1 MRCAEA
7 GDAAGGKAHAA
18 AVSAALGAAATYA
31 EWAPL
36 APLFRSGLLDACGHF
51 LSAAEF
57 RAPACEV
64 LRHVAHRRRG
74 DVVNAA
80 LSTERSGRG
89 GKEIAAAAED
99 AAAQRDAA
107 ADAETVVTG
116 FASACRS
123 LGSAAAA
130 ALAAPPAE
138 PGDEHREY
146 VVRLTE
152 TAAAIAANH
161 LHVLPDPQLR
171 VAFLEALLGLTKYPT
186 LDTLGAAVAAWPG
199 ILRGAGAELPH
210 GFVRPDLVASQ
221 EKEKE
226 RFSLP
231 EGAVVALLETARH
244 WLTRG
249 GGVAAG
255 LSTSACPG
263 AAGDEW
269 EQEYESR
276 EELREVWVQHRARLM
291 EITKLCTCLVPVAA
305 ANAAASRVAQTCAL
319 VAAGGALAPRDPG
332 PGMSHPPDASGRSAL
347 DDAAG
352 AAFEGA
358 TSFVEPVMQA
368 LPFGDAQG
376 VQANAGQTNTG
387 VGSQKSANPAVLAAI
402 APALD
407 AMLSNALAAELASP
421 VGVSQMSR
429 LLEALGRAALAR
441 PEAGA
446 AILNRLFEILGRLPA
461 DDAAAPPA
469 RAKAALMAGR
479 TAQAARQRV
488 CAAVLGVCT
497 AAPQVRRTVFRFA
510 FFFVSFFFSRASG
523 SARAARVAPR
533 GLDRRPIPP
542 LGATYAAA
550 RETSA
555 RHRLAEPADSS
566 AGGSPKG
573 TAVSTLKPRGANPRA
588 FPIFPSP
595 FFFSEK
601 FLGTEKL
608 TEHPD
613 RRTARDVRVVCREP
627 QRPPL

>member
-1 MRCAEA
+1 MRCAET

-123 LGSAAAA
+123 LGAAAAA

-138 PGDEHREY
+138 PGDERREY

-186 LDTLGAAVAAWPG
+186 LETLGAAVAAWPG

-210 GFVRPDLVASQ
+210 GFTRPDWGPTSQ
-221 EKEKE
+221 EKEKEKEREKE

-319 VAAGGALAPRDPG
+319 VAAGGALAPPDPG
-332 PGMSHPPDASGRSAL
+332 PRMRHPPDASGRSAL

-376 VQANAGQTNTG
+376 VQAHAGQTNNE
-387 VGSQKSANPAVLAAI
+387 KNANPAVVAAI

-429 LLEALGRAALAR
+429 LLEALSRTALAR

-488 CAAVLGVCT
+488 CAAVLGVCA
-497 AAPQVRRTVFRFA
+497 AAPQVRRTVFA
-510 FFFVSFFFSRASG
+510 FFSFFFSRVFLFVFLFVGRRSRR
-523 SARAARVAPR
+523 S
-533 GLDRRPIPP
+533 RRPARLRSPSDTTTRRDVCCRARDLRAPP
-542 LGATYAAA
+542 PRRAG
-550 RETSA
+550 
-555 RHRLAEPADSS
+555 RLVGRQFAEGD
-566 AGGSPKG
+566 GG
-573 TAVSTLKPRGANPRA
+573 
-588 FPIFPSP
+588 FDF
-595 FFFSEK
+595 E
-601 FLGTEKL
+601 
-608 TEHPD
+608 
-613 RRTARDVRVVCREP
+613 TARR
-627 QRPPL
+627 

>member
-1 MRCAEA
+1 
-7 GDAAGGKAHAA
+7 
-18 AVSAALGAAATYA
+18 
-31 EWAPL
+31 
-36 APLFRSGLLDACGHF
+36 
-51 LSAAEF
+51 
-57 RAPACEV
+57 
-64 LRHVAHRRRG
+64 
-74 DVVNAA
+74 
-80 LSTERSGRG
+80 
-89 GKEIAAAAED
+89 
-99 AAAQRDAA
+99 
-107 ADAETVVTG
+107 
-116 FASACRS
+116 
-123 LGSAAAA
+123 
-130 ALAAPPAE
+130 
-138 PGDEHREY
+138 
-146 VVRLTE
+146 
-152 TAAAIAANH
+152 
-161 LHVLPDPQLR
+161 
-171 VAFLEALLGLTKYPT
+171 
-186 LDTLGAAVAAWPG
+186 
-199 ILRGAGAELPH
+199 
-210 GFVRPDLVASQ
+210 
-221 EKEKE
+221 
-226 RFSLP
+226 
-231 EGAVVALLETARH
+231 
-244 WLTRG
+244 
-249 GGVAAG
+249 
-255 LSTSACPG
+255 
-263 AAGDEW
+263 
-269 EQEYESR
+269 
-276 EELREVWVQHRARLM
+276 
-291 EITKLCTCLVPVAA
+291 
-305 ANAAASRVAQTCAL
+305 
-319 VAAGGALAPRDPG
+319 
-332 PGMSHPPDASGRSAL
+332 L

-368 LPFGDAQG
+368 LPFGDEFRDGSNLTASG
-376 VQANAGQTNTG
+376 TANTQ
-387 VGSQKSANPAVLAAI
+387 VIAAI

-407 AMLSNALAAELASP
+407 AMLSNALAVTLASP

-595 FFFSEK
+595 FFYFFIFRHRE
-601 FLGTEKL
+601 T
-608 TEHPD
+608 D
-613 RRTARDVRVVCREP
+613 RTPRTAEPRVMFASSVVNP
-627 QRPPL
+627 TRPLRR